1 MSLGE
6 IHPVSFVSRLVEP
19 FLVRKNCMIN
29 LVMFIVAFICS
40 SINSIIIN
48 PTIENMRSIFRAG
61 YLRFPKE
68 PFVKASK
75 SSSSENRKF
84 VN

>member
-19 FLVRKNCMIN
+19 FLARKNGKNCMIK
-29 LVMFIVAFICS
+29 LVRFIVAFICS
-40 SINSIIIN
+40 SINSIIID

-61 YLRFPKE
+61 YL
-68 PFVKASK
+68 
-75 SSSSENRKF
+75 
-84 VN
+84 